1 MSDVF
6 AERNF
11 PGYNR
16 PPRQPGP
23 WEDFTPYPPWTD
35 SVLRVRTLYAGR
47 SVQFAGTIRA
57 ELPADTEAWL
67 GVLLPAFRPAESVN
81 FIVPTTYSQ
90 WADLEIKSDGWVVL
104 RSREAVSATTFRR
117 VYPLELGARL
127 GRR

>member
-47 SVQFAGTIRA
+47 TVQFAGTIRA
-57 ELPADTEAWL
+57 ELPADTEA
-67 GVLLPAFRPAESVN
+67 
-81 FIVPTTYSQ
+81 
-90 WADLEIKSDGWVVL
+90 
-104 RSREAVSATTFRR
+104 
-117 VYPLELGARL
+117 
-127 GRR
+127 